1 MKQNIC
7 ILAGLCLL
15 YACSSHSGYI
25 INGTI
30 DNADEKTVYLES
42 YQELTP
48 VVFDSAVV
56 KNGKF
61 QLKGTVKCP
70 DLCLLY
76 IGNTG
81 PVQFFIENSTINIAV
96 AEDIRSSVIT
106 GSKEN
111 DLFTEFSRLIDND
124 YNVPIKKLND
134 DYMYLQ
140 LEREEIEGN
149 TAKKDSLDAKLE
161 VLLEQLKK
169 IDQLRNEC
177 MSDFVKQHPDNVF
190 SAFIIEN
197 TLTHYIEITEFED
210 IINAFD
216 ENHPSQWVQM
226 AKAKLASG
234 KRTETGQLFADFE
247 MLTPENTTA
256 KLSDYAGKGNYL
268 LVDFWASWCRPCR
281 IANPQLVEIYRK
293 YKNKG
298 FDVVGV
304 SLDKNRGEW
313 TKAIADDQL
322 TWNHLSDLQFWDS
335 KAAKLYS
342 VNSIPY
348 AILLDKEGKIIEKG
362 IHFKELDAKL
372 AELLK

>member
-7 ILAGLCLL
+7 ILVGLCLL
-15 YACSSHSGYI
+15 YACSNHSGYI
-25 INGTI
+25 INGTV
-30 DNADEKTVYLES
+30 DNADDQTVYLES
-42 YQELTP
+42 YQGLTP

-70 DLCLLY
+70 DFCLLY
-76 IGNTG
+76 VGKTG
-81 PVQFFIENSTINIAV
+81 PVQFFIENSVIAIDV
-96 AEDIRSSVIT
+96 AEDISASAVT
-106 GSKEN
+106 GSQEH
-111 DLFTEFSRLIDND
+111 DLFIQFNDMLNLEFNES
-124 YNVPIKKLND
+124 VAKLND
-134 DYMYLQ
+134 EYMSLQ
-140 LEREEIEGN
+140 LERQLAEGSK
-149 TAKKDSLDAKLE
+149 AKIDSVESKLE
-161 VLLEQLKK
+161 AIVAQMQQ
-169 IDQLRNEC
+169 IDQLRNRRMTE
-177 MSDFVKQHPDNVF
+177 FVKQHPDNVL

-197 TLTHYIEITEFED
+197 TLSYIGDLDDVAD
-210 IINAFD
+210 IVSGFD

-226 AKAKLASG
+226 TKKKLAATQNT
-234 KRTETGQLFADFE
+234 RTGQLFTDFE
-247 MLTPENTTA
+247 MNTPDDTPA

-293 YKNKG
+293 YKDKG
-298 FDVVGV
+298 FDIVGV
-304 SLDKNRGEW
+304 SLDKNKSDW

-342 VNSIPY
+342 VTSIPH
-348 AILLDKEGKIIEKG
+348 AILLDKEGKILEKG
-362 IHFKELDAKL
+362 IHPKELDEKL